1 MTEQDEVPSHV
12 SSSRTPGCK
21 GTRILWILPFLCAL
35 LWLPVTVWAQER
47 RSEAAQEPTAKD
59 LPRVA
64 LGDITGTANAN
75 LMIPLYYTPD
85 PKTPLSSLT
94 VEIDYVSNSL
104 KFQKALPGA
113 VTEEAGAEVQTTLT
127 DGVPEDKVVRS
138 KLRVA
143 VALTKKQ
150 DSTGLPEGL
159 LAYLMFRISPEA
171 KPFAIKL
178 NTSVIAAEDLR
189 NPPQKVDKVHAQP
202 GLVVVELLDAM
213 PEATCFF
220 FTH

>member
-1 MTEQDEVPSHV
+1 M
-12 SSSRTPGCK
+12 SSSRTSGCK
-21 GTRILWILPFLCAL
+21 GTGILWILPFLCAL
-35 LWLPVTVWAQER
+35 LWLPVTVRSQER
-47 RSEAAQEPTAKD
+47 RSDAAPEATAKD
-59 LPRVA
+59 LPSVA